1 MPTEA
6 KRATVAQLKEEISG
20 SNAAIVADYRGLT
33 VADMQAI
40 RRSLRLSGIT
50 YRIVKNRLA
59 RIAADQAG
67 RGELSELL
75 DGPTGLALGGADE
88 VTLARSFLDAVRPY
102 RTVAVRGGLIGE
114 RRIDA
119 DGVTRLAALPPREVM
134 LAQLAGGIASPLT
147 GLASVISAPLRNLG
161 YALAQLA
168 AQRGTTEATPEQAG

>member
-1 MPTEA
+1 MPTDA
-6 KRATVAQLKEEISG
+6 KRATVAQLKAEITG

-33 VADMQAI
+33 VAELQTI
-40 RRSLRLSGIT
+40 RRSLRPQGIS

-59 RIAADQAG
+59 RIAANEAG
-67 RGELSELL
+67 RAELSELL

-88 VTLARSFLDAVRPY
+88 VALAKGFLDAVRPF

-119 DGVTRLAALPPREVM
+119 AGISRLAELPPRDVL
-134 LAQLAGGIASPLT
+134 LAQLAGGFASPLT

-161 YALAQLA
+161 YALSQLA
-168 AQRGTTEATPEQAG
+168 EKKRADEAGA